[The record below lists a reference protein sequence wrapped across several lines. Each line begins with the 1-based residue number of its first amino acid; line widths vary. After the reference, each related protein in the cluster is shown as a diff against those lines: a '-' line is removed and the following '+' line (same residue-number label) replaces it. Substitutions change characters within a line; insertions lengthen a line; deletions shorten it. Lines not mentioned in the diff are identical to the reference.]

1 MAVESIIEGLRNYL
15 AECPILAELSPKGHI
30 DWTKADGKGNYGIYF
45 DGNDPISA
53 PYINGSQEMQYTA
66 QIKIRKF
73 TDTDAKRLEANA
85 FLERLQ
91 RYFRAQNASGN
102 LPEIPEDCVPTE
114 VEAVNAMFLEN
125 DETGKGSVYIV
136 QLHLYYTLCGKND

>member
-15 AECPILAELSPKGHI
+15 AECPLLAELSPKGHI
-30 DWTKADGKGNYGIYF
+30 DWTKVDGKGNYGIYF

-53 PYINGSQEMQYTA
+53 PYINGDQEMQYTA

-91 RYFRAQNASGN
+91 RYFKVQNKSSN
-102 LPEIPEDCVPTE
+102 FPEMPDDCKPTKI
-114 VEAVNAMFLEN
+114 EAVNAMFLDT
-125 DETGKGSVYIV
+125 DETGKGSVYII
-136 QLHLYYTLCGKND
+136 QLHLNYTQYYSKN